1 MEEIAWKVSAAFLLG
16 AATHYFIS
24 SQLQSPDTS
33 AGRQL
38 PADTESKEP
47 KEAED
52 DEYSSSDDG
61 EWEGADEESW
71 QPHKMILCV
80 RTDLKM
86 GKGKLISRSYICM
99 YDGHDD

>member
-1 MEEIAWKVSAAFLLG
+1 MDEIAWKCSVAFLLG

-24 SQLQSPDTS
+24 SQLQSPDSSVGRQTS
-33 AGRQL
+33 A
-38 PADTESKEP
+38 AESKAAKQEP
-47 KEAED
+47 KEAEEGED
-52 DEYSSSDDG
+52 DEDASSDDS

-86 GKGKLISRSYICM
+86 GKGA
-99 YDGHDD
+99 